1 MSWYTLYNTATGKRE
16 GHSELKADPVP
27 DGMTQIETADRK
39 DQGGFVWST
48 ANKQW
53 EVAPPVREIPIPEIL
68 QRLTLEERMAYYV
81 KLGALEPNCRTVKE
95 AMTVAHLHLNHK
107 ADLDDPATAQI
118 VGLLA
123 KGGVIAQERISE
135 ILA

>member
-1 MSWYTLYNTATGKRE
+1 MSWYTLYDTATG
-16 GHSELKADPVP
+16 ELKGHASIALDPVP
-27 DGMTQIETADRK
+27 EGLTQIETADRK
-39 DQGGFVWST
+39 DQGGFVWNEAT
-48 ANKQW
+48 RQW
-53 EVAPPVREIPIPEIL
+53 ETAPPIRQIPIPEIL
-68 QRLTLEERMAYYV
+68 QRLTLEERMVYYA
-81 KLGALEPNCRTVKE
+81 KLGVQEPNCRTVKE

-123 KGGVIAQERISE
+123 QGGVITQERISE